1 MKKQLPEW
9 SCAPTAIAVCGT
21 VGTVV
26 LLTARV
32 ALMPLLRDT
41 DTGRFANNVPAM
53 VIVAVVLLAMAL
65 FSLCTARER
74 IDVPASR
81 ALPTGLAAVL
91 AGGLLGASSLLDIY
105 RYYFEK
111 ILPPPGQMQ
120 MNTFTQL
127 VLIGYLLF
135 GVLGAI
141 ALVRFGLLTISE
153 GGTRRGMSAFGALA
167 PVMWVWFRLAWY
179 EMSYAN
185 TVGWSEKFYDFLM
198 VIFELLFL
206 FKLARFASGVGKTTT
221 GGMLFLS
228 MAAALFALSG
238 PLTRVLVYFTSG
250 VEAYQASNLAGVA
263 DFGIGLLAYAF
274 GWALRRGYFEVPVMQ
289 EDDEDEEPLDEDDN
303 AYDSLWN
310 SLFILEENESL
321 EDNQP

>member
-1 MKKQLPEW
+1 MKKNQFPVW
-9 SCAPTAIAVCGT
+9 PWASMAVAACGT
-21 VGTVV
+21 GGTAA

-32 ALMPLLRDT
+32 AMMPLLRDT

-53 VIVAVVLLAMAL
+53 VIVAVVLLAMAI
-65 FSLCTARER
+65 FSLYTTRER

-81 ALPTGLAAVL
+81 ALPTGLTAVL
-91 AGGLLGASSLLDIY
+91 AGGLLGVSSLLDIY

-141 ALVRFGLLTISE
+141 AMVRFGLLTISE

-206 FKLARFASGVGKTTT
+206 FKLARFVSGVGKTTT

-228 MAAALFALSG
+228 MATALFALSG
-238 PLTRVLVYFTSG
+238 PLTHVLVYFTG
-250 VEAYQASNLAGVA
+250 GAEAYQASNLAGIA
-263 DFGIGLLAYAF
+263 DLGIGLSALAF
-274 GWALRRGYFEVPVMQ
+274 GWALRRGCLEAPIVRGK
-289 EDDEDEEPLDEDDN
+289 EELLEEGDN
-303 AYDSLWN
+303 AYDSSLD
-310 SLFILEENESL
+310 SLFILEENEAS
-321 EDNQP
+321 EYNQP

>member
-1 MKKQLPEW
+1 MKKNQFPVW
-9 SCAPTAIAVCGT
+9 PWAPMAVAACGT
-21 VGTVV
+21 GGTAA

-32 ALMPLLRDT
+32 AMMPLLRDT

-53 VIVAVVLLAMAL
+53 VMVAVVLLAMAL
-65 FSLCTARER
+65 FSLCMTRER

-81 ALPTGLAAVL
+81 ALPTGLTAVL
-91 AGGLLGASSLLDIY
+91 AGGLLGVSSLWDIY

-111 ILPPPGQMQ
+111 ILPSPGQMQ

-206 FKLARFASGVGKTTT
+206 FKLARFVSGVGKTTT

-228 MAAALFALSG
+228 MATALFALSG
-238 PLTRVLVYFTSG
+238 PLTHVLVYFTG
-250 VEAYQASNLAGVA
+250 GAEAYQASNLAGIA
-263 DFGIGLLAYAF
+263 DLGIGLSALAF
-274 GWALRRGYFEVPVMQ
+274 GWALRRGCLEAPVASGN
-289 EDDEDEEPLDEDDN
+289 EEELLEEGDN
-303 AYDSLWN
+303 AYDSSLN
-310 SLFILEENESL
+310 SLFILEENETS
-321 EDNQP
+321 EYNQP